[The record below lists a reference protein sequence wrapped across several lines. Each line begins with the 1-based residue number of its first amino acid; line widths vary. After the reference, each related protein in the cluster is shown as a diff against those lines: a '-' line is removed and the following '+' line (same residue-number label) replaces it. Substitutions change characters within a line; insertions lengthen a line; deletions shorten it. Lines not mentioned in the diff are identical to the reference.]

1 MIDLEKGSIVSFNGS
16 SYRIRRI
23 AADYKSVVAVNV
35 ATETP
40 VTIALSDLR
49 AWKDESVALNSQYP
63 NGPIEVYTE
72 KEIDQAKYR
81 YAIIEEFLDESIDPV
96 KLEAASKKHKVGK
109 STIYK
114 WRSRYLDT
122 RVITSLIDRQ
132 GRGGKG
138 KSRLPDN
145 IDSILSDC
153 IELYYKKRKSL
164 EKTHR
169 MVKLEC
175 EKEGLPVP
183 NINTLKHRISLLPP
197 EELIGTRRGRKKKR
211 EIYGQVL
218 GTIPGAEIPYQM
230 VQIDHTLLDI
240 ILLEDDEFRRPL
252 GRPWLTLPM
261 DVCTRVPTGFYL
273 SIDTPGNYG
282 TGQALA
288 MSFFPKDKLLAAY
301 NIDEEWPVW
310 GPIKTLHCDNAGEFH
325 SKMLELACLKYGI
338 KLNFRPVA
346 TPHYGGHIE
355 RIMGTINKELHD
367 LPGTTFSNSQER
379 KYYDYDSK
387 KYAGFTLKE
396 FEEYFVNWITRVYM
410 LKFHKGLGMAPID
423 RLKQFLVGTAEIPA
437 IGTQPMY
444 EDFEKTQI
452 DFLPFEERT
461 IQTYGVDID
470 NFRYQSEHLR
480 PFVNMK
486 VTTEFSKRRAK
497 RKFIFKVDPQDL
509 SRVFFAHPDSE
520 TYYVIPLN
528 NRAGYPMTKW
538 EKREVERK
546 LKAEGKEVN
555 EEAIM
560 KGYKKLKELEDQA
573 TKRTASAK
581 KNSQRRATA
590 ADKSVK
596 YTTEE
601 PAPSDETAVTPIDY
615 TKLKSFEL
623 DHESFN

>member
-1 MIDLEKGSIVSFNGS
+1 MIDLEKGSIVSFSNS
-16 SYRIRRI
+16 AYRIRRI
-23 AADYKSVVAVNV
+23 SADYKSVVAVNV
-35 ATETP
+35 ATDTP
-40 VTIALSDLR
+40 ITIPLSELK
-49 AWKDESVALNSQYP
+49 AWTSEVEEEEFPA
-63 NGPIEVYTE
+63 GPIETYSE
-72 KEIDQAKYR
+72 KEIELAKYR
-81 YAIIEEFLDESIDPV
+81 FSILEEFLDETVDPL
-96 KLEAASKKHKVGK
+96 KLEASAKKNGVGK

-114 WRSRYLDT
+114 WRSRYIKTGLM
-122 RVITSLIDRQ
+122 TSLIDRS

-138 KSRLPDN
+138 KSRLPET
-145 IDSILSDC
+145 IDSIITDC
-153 IELYYKKRKSL
+153 IELYYKKKKSIT
-164 EKTHR
+164 KTYR
-169 MVKLEC
+169 MIKIEC
-175 EKEGLPVP
+175 EKENLSVP
-183 NINTLKHRISLLPP
+183 NINTLKHRIAQIPP
-197 EELIGTRRGRKKKR
+197 EELIGKRRGSKKKR
-211 EIYGQVL
+211 EMFGQVK
-218 GTIPGAEIPYQM
+218 GTIPGAETPYQM

-252 GRPWLTLPM
+252 GRPWMTLPM
-261 DVCTRVPTGFYL
+261 DVCTRIPTGFYI

-288 MSFFPKDKLLAAY
+288 MSFFPKDKLLAMY
-301 NIDEEWPVW
+301 NIEEEWPMW
-310 GPIKTLHCDNAGEFH
+310 GPIRTLHCDNAGEFH
-325 SKMLELACLKYGI
+325 SKMLEMACLKYGI

-379 KYYDYDSK
+379 KYYEYDSK
-387 KYAGFTLKE
+387 MYAGFTLKE
-396 FEEYFVNWITRVYM
+396 FEEYLVNWFTRVYM
-410 LKFHKGLGMAPID
+410 LKFHKGLGMAPIE
-423 RLKQFLVGTAEIPA
+423 RLKQFLVGTPEIPA

-444 EDFEKTQI
+444 HDFEKTQI

-486 VTTEFSKRRAK
+486 IETEFKKTRAK

-555 EEAIM
+555 EAAIM
-560 KGYKKLKELEDQA
+560 KGYKKLKELEDNA
-573 TKRTASAK
+573 VKKTAKAK
-581 KNSQRRATA
+581 KNAQRRATA

-596 YTTEE
+596 YSSDQPAANEE
-601 PAPSDETAVTPIDY
+601 AAATPIDY
-615 TKLKSFEL
+615 SKLKTFEL